1 MKNLL
6 LLNLSAC
13 IATLT
18 LKGLHK
24 ASSWYDFKTQSILK
38 YCDWGANP
46 VLLYYA
52 AEM

>member
-13 IATLT
+13 TVTLA

-24 ASSWYDFKTQSILK
+24 ASSCYDSKTQSILK

-46 VLLYYA
+46 ALLY
-52 AEM
+52 